1 MSPAFGRLEMFA
13 ALLAVA
19 GLVLSL
25 RTAIRLVRTIR
36 ARSTLGA
43 PYREGMIADRALG
56 LLMTLPILAAG
67 ALLVFL
73 SLAMA
78 AFQADAGTIRV
89 GRLEARHSGGGI
101 TSVIFRPDPDYPGRT
116 TLAGE
121 IRGSRWAIGG
131 DFVKWDPSV
140 AWLGLRSGHRLR
152 YLLGTQDPSGL
163 SKDDGNGRTVLEPL
177 PASAAALVSGARFI
191 PFLEVK
197 VQASR
202 WIRPARLQVVDVHA
216 GPHGYLAD
224 IAAEN
229 TAR

>member
-1 MSPAFGRLEMFA
+1 MSPAFGRLEMYA
-13 ALLAVA
+13 ALLTLS
-19 GLVLSL
+19 GLVLSV

-56 LLMTLPILAAG
+56 FLMTLPILAAG

-78 AFQADAGTIRV
+78 AFQADAETIRV
-89 GRLEARHSGGGI
+89 GRIEARHSGWGR
-101 TSVIFRPDPDYPGRT
+101 TSVIFRPDPDYPGRM
-116 TLAGE
+116 TLEGE

-131 DFVKWDPSV
+131 DFVEWDPSV
-140 AWLGLRSGHRLR
+140 AWLGLRSGHRMR

-163 SKDDGNGRTVLEPL
+163 SKDDASGPTILEPL

-197 VQASR
+197 IQASR
-202 WIRPARLQVVDVHA
+202 WIRPARLQVVNVHA